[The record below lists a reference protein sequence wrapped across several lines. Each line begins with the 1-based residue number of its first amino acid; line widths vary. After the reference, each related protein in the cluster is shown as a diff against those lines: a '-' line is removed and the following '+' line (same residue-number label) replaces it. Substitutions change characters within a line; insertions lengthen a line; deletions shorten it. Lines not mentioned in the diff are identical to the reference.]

1 VSTTY
6 DVAVIGL
13 GGMGSA
19 AAWHLARRGQRVV
32 GFEQFDP
39 VHDRGSSH
47 GSTRLVRQAY
57 YEDPRY
63 VPLLVRA
70 YELWD
75 ELGSLTGS
83 PALQRTGGLMLGPR
97 DGAVVTGTLASA
109 EQWGLPHR
117 LLDADE
123 VMRRHPAFRLRPDEV
138 AVHEP
143 AAGFVVPERT
153 IAEHLDLAAAAGAA
167 LHFRTDVQG
176 WELTATGVR
185 VHTGTAGFD
194 AGRLVVCAG
203 PWSTRVLADHGLP
216 LVVERHL
223 VHWFA
228 PGGDPAR
235 FAADRLPVYLW
246 ELEAG
251 SELYGFPVFAGDPRA
266 KVAFFHDGRG
276 ADPDHL
282 DRQVAPEEAASLH
295 RALSDRLPGLADHWL
310 SGTACMYTVTPDR
323 NFVVGS
329 IAGTDGRVT
338 VAAGFSGHGFK
349 FVPVIGEIVADLAT
363 HGSTAL
369 DISLFDPRRFDPSPV
384 A

>member
-153 IAEHLDLAAAAGAA
+153 IADHLDLAAAAGAA

-235 FAADRLPVYLW
+235 FAADRLP
-246 ELEAG
+246 
-251 SELYGFPVFAGDPRA
+251 
-266 KVAFFHDGRG
+266 
-276 ADPDHL
+276 
-282 DRQVAPEEAASLH
+282 
-295 RALSDRLPGLADHWL
+295 GLADHWL

-329 IAGTDGRVT
+329 VAGTDGRVT

-369 DISLFDPRRFDPSPV
+369 DISLFDPRRFDPAPV